1 MKIKL
6 HQDDLPSDT
15 NLGTTIAID
24 TETMGLNPLRDKLCL
39 VQLSSGNNI
48 CHLVKI
54 NNLKNKPTN
63 LIKIL
68 KNNKILKIFHFARFD
83 IAILKHTYGIN
94 IKNVY
99 CTKIASKLA
108 RTYTDKHGLKDLCKE
123 LLNIELSKVEQTSDW
138 SVEELTEEQ
147 KVYAASDV
155 LHLHKLKE
163 ILEEKLKKL
172 NRKDLAE
179 NCFQFISTRAYLD
192 LNGWSEIDIF
202 KH

>member
-1 MKIKL
+1 M
-6 HQDDLPSDT
+6 
-15 NLGTTIAID
+15 
-24 TETMGLNPLRDKLCL
+24 
-39 VQLSSGNNI
+39 
-48 CHLVKI
+48 
-54 NNLKNKPTN
+54 
-63 LIKIL
+63 
-68 KNNKILKIFHFARFD
+68 
-83 IAILKHTYGIN
+83 
-94 IKNVY
+94 
-99 CTKIASKLA
+99 
-108 RTYTDKHGLKDLCKE
+108 CKE

-179 NCFQFISTRAYLD
+179 NCFQFISTRAYLA

>member
-1 MKIKL
+1 M
-6 HQDDLPSDT
+6 
-15 NLGTTIAID
+15 
-24 TETMGLNPLRDKLCL
+24 
-39 VQLSSGNNI
+39 
-48 CHLVKI
+48 
-54 NNLKNKPTN
+54 
-63 LIKIL
+63 
-68 KNNKILKIFHFARFD
+68 
-83 IAILKHTYGIN
+83 
-94 IKNVY
+94 
-99 CTKIASKLA
+99 
-108 RTYTDKHGLKDLCKE
+108 CKE

-163 ILEEKLKKL
+163 ILEGKLKKL